1 VDRDQ
6 RLRTRAD
13 FARARQ
19 RTVRA
24 AAHRLLTLYVAPND
38 LARTRLGVAVS
49 RRVGKAVVRNRV
61 RRRLRELGRA
71 RYPRL
76 VDGRDLVLV
85 AQPPAARAS
94 WRELAAA
101 VDHVLTTAHL
111 WREPLPGSGHDPAD
125 PDGEPRLAPAAAP
138 ALAPA
143 SALDASILL

>member
-19 RTVRA
+19 RAVRA
-24 AAHRLLTLYVAPND
+24 AAHRLLTLYVSPND
-38 LARTRLGVAVS
+38 LARTRLGIAVS

-85 AQPPAARAS
+85 AQPPAASAS
-94 WRELAAA
+94 WRELSAA
-101 VDHVLTTAHL
+101 VDHVLATARL
-111 WREPLPGSGHDPAD
+111 WREPFPGPGRGPAD
-125 PDGEPRLAPAAAP
+125 LDGAPRSAPAASAP
-138 ALAPA
+138 APT
-143 SALDASILL
+143 SVPDASILL